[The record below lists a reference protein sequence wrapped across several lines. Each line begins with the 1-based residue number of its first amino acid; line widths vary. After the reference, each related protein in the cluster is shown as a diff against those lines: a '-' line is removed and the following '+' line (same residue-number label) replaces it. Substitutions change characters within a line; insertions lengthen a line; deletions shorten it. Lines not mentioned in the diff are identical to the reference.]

1 MIFFAPL
8 GAGVNEENQWG
19 QLQSCTEK
27 SQRFAEK
34 KKNHMK
40 IVYLITGSGGSFY
53 CGNCYRD
60 MIYLRAIRKVPGIQ
74 ATAIPL
80 YLPPEDGVEE
90 TGMDKNVFFGAI
102 SMYLREKV
110 PFLKNMPV
118 FFDKIVDSAPMLR
131 MAAKRAGTTSSE
143 GLEDMTLNMIKGENA
158 FPEKEL
164 QRLVDYLCKDGKP
177 DVIHLSN
184 ALIIGLARQL
194 KRKMDVKIVC
204 SLLNE
209 DDWINEMA
217 EPSQSNAWSLIAR
230 EATNVDA
237 FLTPSEY
244 YKDFFISKT
253 GIPGNNINVVPLGL
267 DPDHE
272 ILSVV
277 KKDNWPA
284 IGYFCRINE
293 HNGFDKLVDAFIR
306 LKSDDKLPGLTL
318 HVSGGYTGVDKSF
331 IAEQI
336 RKIKEAG
343 LKSFIRIYPEFH
355 GNSKQQ
361 FFSNIDVMSVPVRK
375 YDGYGLYLLEANAA
389 GVPVV
394 QPATGA
400 FPEIIART
408 GGGRTYSPDSI
419 EELSESLSKSLIDKE
434 NLTELGSKGKEN
446 VLKNLSLEKM
456 SEDLSMVYKRVMSV

>member
-1 MIFFAPL
+1 
-8 GAGVNEENQWG
+8 
-19 QLQSCTEK
+19 
-27 SQRFAEK
+27 
-34 KKNHMK
+34 MK

-60 MIYLRAIRKVPGIQ
+60 MIYLRAIRKVPGIK
-74 ATAIPL
+74 ASAIPL

-90 TGMDKNVFFGAI
+90 SGMDKKVFFGAI

-131 MAAKRAGTTSSE
+131 MAAKKAGTTSSE

-158 FPEKEL
+158 FPDKEL

-177 DVIHLSN
+177 DIIHLSN

-194 KRKMDVKIVC
+194 KKKMDVKIVC

-209 DDWINEMA
+209 DDWTIEMA
-217 EPSQSNAWSLIAR
+217 EPYQSKAWSLIAR
-230 EATNVDA
+230 EAPNVDT

-244 YKDFFISKT
+244 YKKFFISKT
-253 GIPGNNINVVPLGL
+253 GIEDRCIHVVPLGL

-284 IGYFCRINE
+284 IGYFCRINA
-293 HNGFDKLVDAFIR
+293 HNGFDKLVDAFIK
-306 LKSDDKLPGLTL
+306 LKSQNTLPGLTL

-331 IAEQI
+331 ITEQI
-336 RKIKEAG
+336 RKVKETG

-355 GNSKQQ
+355 GNSKQE

-394 QPATGA
+394 QPSTGA
-400 FPEIIART
+400 FPEIIAKT
-408 GGGRTYSPDSI
+408 GGGIAYSSDDI
-419 EELSESLSKSLIDKE
+419 DGLTESLKNMLNNKARMAE
-434 NLTELGSKGKEN
+434 MGAKGKEK
-446 VLKNLSLEKM
+446 VLQELSLEKM
-456 SEDLSMVYKRVMSV
+456 SLGLSKVYLGLE

>member
-1 MIFFAPL
+1 LLHREAQRPS
-8 GAGVNEENQWG
+8 AT
-19 QLQSCTEK
+19 QSDTEK
-27 SQRFAEK
+27 KIEK
-34 KKNHMK
+34 MK

-74 ATAIPL
+74 ASAIPL
-80 YLPPEDGVEE
+80 YLPPEDSVQDSGF
-90 TGMDKNVFFGAI
+90 DKNVFFGAI

-118 FFDKIVDSAPMLR
+118 FLDKIFDSAPMLR
-131 MAAKRAGTTSSE
+131 MAAKRAGTTRTE

-158 FPEKEL
+158 FPEREL
-164 QRLVDYLCKDGKP
+164 QRLADYICKDGKP

-217 EPSQSNAWSLIAR
+217 EPFQSNAWKLIAR
-230 EATNVDA
+230 EASNVDA

-244 YKDFFISKT
+244 YKEFFISKT
-253 GIPGNNINVVPLGL
+253 GLADLKFNVVPLGL

-272 ILSVV
+272 ILSVD
-277 KKDNWPA
+277 KNKTWPA
-284 IGYFCRINE
+284 IGYFCRVNS
-293 HNGFDKLVDAFIR
+293 HNGFDKIVDAFIK
-306 LKSDDKLPGLTL
+306 LKSANLLPGLTL
-318 HVSGGYTGVDKSF
+318 HVSGGYTGDDKPF
-331 IAEQI
+331 ISEQI
-336 RKIKEAG
+336 RKIKDAG
-343 LKSFIRIYPEFH
+343 FKSYIRIYPEFH

-375 YDGYGLYLLEANAA
+375 FDGYGLYLLEANAA
-389 GVPVV
+389 GIPAV

-408 GGGRTYSPDSI
+408 GGGITYSPDTI
-419 EELSESLSKSLIDKE
+419 DELANALAISLNDKDQLIK
-434 NLTELGSKGKEN
+434 LGAAGKEN
-446 VLKNLSLEKM
+446 VIKDLSLIKM
-456 SEDLSMVYKRVMSV
+456 SEGLARVYNGI